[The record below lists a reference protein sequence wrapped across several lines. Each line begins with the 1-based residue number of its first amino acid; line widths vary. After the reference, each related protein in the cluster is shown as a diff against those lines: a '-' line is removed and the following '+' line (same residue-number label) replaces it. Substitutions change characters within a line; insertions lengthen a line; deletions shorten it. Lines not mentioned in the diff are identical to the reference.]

1 MCSLILNH
9 NHELETD
16 GVGAELERHAQLLP
30 APKVGYTRA
39 PVHQRLCCS
48 ERITL
53 LKYVIP
59 DGGCL
64 DSRAGS
70 APSVL
75 SPSPSALQKWLYG
88 DVERL

>member
-39 PVHQRLCCS
+39 PVALGAK
-48 ERITL
+48 EAL
-53 LKYVIP
+53 L
-59 DGGCL
+59 
-64 DSRAGS
+64 
-70 APSVL
+70 
-75 SPSPSALQKWLYG
+75 Q
-88 DVERL
+88 